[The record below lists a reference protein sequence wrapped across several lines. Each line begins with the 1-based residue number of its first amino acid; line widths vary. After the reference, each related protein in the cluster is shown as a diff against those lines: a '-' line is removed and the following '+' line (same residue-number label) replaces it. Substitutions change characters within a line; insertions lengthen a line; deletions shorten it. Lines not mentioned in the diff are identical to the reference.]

1 MSAGTPSTPDGAS
14 ACAPAAGGAVTSL
27 AACSDAILLSGAP
40 GSSST
45 DSGQATQQAIQPSD
59 PISTLRPAAYVQ
71 RLTLTASA
79 VSLLPHQKVVLTATA
94 GAPVSGTGKAIEIF
108 DETSGTLVGACSE
121 GGQCV
126 VAYSAASGIHKFLA
140 VITPPTTHLP
150 SIRSVISSPEVSV
163 RWAGLRL
170 ETSTAVI
177 GPGAAMTV
185 TATSDVSVG
194 GGFLLQLYD
203 ADTRVRITYCGH
215 GNTCGASLSQ
225 ASAGARR
232 IVAAVAKPS
241 DTLPSADAG
250 IQSDP
255 LTLTWVA
262 VTLTASA
269 AYQIGSTV
277 NLSASANADLTNTPW
292 SIGILD
298 EHGHLVGPPCKTGST
313 CTAQVIQTGGGPG
326 TFSAEIGAIPTTTG
340 AKTIFGRLVQQV
352 AGPTALTNVQAKS
365 PSVKPLRLLWG
376 VDSCKSMTDDPNATT
391 GVYAEIVGIL
401 GAPDFWGRYLT
412 KTVCPGI
419 SGTEVAAAH
428 GKGMGILPIY
438 NDYNCSNVAGY
449 DTGRQYATEA
459 VGAAQRLGIP
469 QGRGLAIDIEPPGDA
484 CPGAANLDT
493 GFIHGWYDG
502 VKTAGYAPI
511 FYGDGTSGSV
521 FATQWC
527 YTVGALPDVAQTS
540 YLWSF
545 QPSLY
550 GGFVRSNA
558 PGFSPNLTGCLGFV
572 HAWQYQLGSMSAIQ
586 DVDGDEATSELPLWY
601 P

>member
-1 MSAGTPSTPDGAS
+1 MISGHQVVRSLRSLQAAKAAVALIALAGLAGVTGVPAATSLTAYQTPLKTDCAAGGAPSQCGVKVALPSGAQQCPDSGAGAACSVANQAGAKVSAGTPSTPDGAS
-14 ACAPAAGGAVTSL
+14 ACAP
-27 AACSDAILLSGAP
+27 
-40 GSSST
+40 
-45 DSGQATQQAIQPSD
+45 
-59 PISTLRPAAYVQ
+59 
-71 RLTLTASA
+71 
-79 VSLLPHQKVVLTATA
+79 
-94 GAPVSGTGKAIEIF
+94 
-108 DETSGTLVGACSE
+108 
-121 GGQCV
+121 
-126 VAYSAASGIHKFLA
+126 ASGIHKFLA

-194 GGFLLQLYD
+194 GGFHLQLYD

-232 IVAAVAKPS
+232 IVAAVAKSS

-250 IQSDP
+250 MQSDP

-313 CTAQVIQTGGGPG
+313 CTAQIIQTGGGPG

-352 AGPTALTNVQAKS
+352 AGPAALTNVQAKS

-412 KTVCPGI
+412 NTV
-419 SGTEVAAAH
+419 
-428 GKGMGILPIY
+428 
-438 NDYNCSNVAGY
+438 
-449 DTGRQYATEA
+449 
-459 VGAAQRLGIP
+459 
-469 QGRGLAIDIEPPGDA
+469 
-484 CPGAANLDT
+484 
-493 GFIHGWYDG
+493 
-502 VKTAGYAPI
+502 
-511 FYGDGTSGSV
+511 
-521 FATQWC
+521 
-527 YTVGALPDVAQTS
+527 
-540 YLWSF
+540 
-545 QPSLY
+545 
-550 GGFVRSNA
+550 
-558 PGFSPNLTGCLGFV
+558 
-572 HAWQYQLGSMSAIQ
+572 
-586 DVDGDEATSELPLWY
+586 
-601 P
+601 